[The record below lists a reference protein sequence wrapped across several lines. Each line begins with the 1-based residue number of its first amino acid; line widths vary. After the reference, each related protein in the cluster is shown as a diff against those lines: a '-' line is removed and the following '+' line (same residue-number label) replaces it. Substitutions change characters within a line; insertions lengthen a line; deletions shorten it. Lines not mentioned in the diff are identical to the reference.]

1 MADTTSSAE
10 QRLRAVQ
17 EMLAGEPVAEV
28 SRRYEVSRQSLYRW
42 RSRYEKEGLA
52 GLQARSRRP
61 HSSPGRLRGSVESL
75 ICALRAEQPGWGSR
89 RLVTELARRG
99 IVPLPSHST
108 VHRVLVRNEL
118 IAKVRDGAASH
129 WAEAGDE
136 RDRRIARLEEEVR
149 RLTARLDS
157 AAPRDPAPCH

>member
-10 QRLRAVQ
+10 RRLRAVQ

-99 IVPLPSHST
+99 VAPLPSHST

-118 IAKVRDGAASH
+118 IATVREGVAA
-129 WAEAGDE
+129 AGDE

-157 AAPRDPAPCH
+157 AVLRDPTPCG